1 MERENH
7 PDDVRI
13 ELYLTNRG
21 SFSSELVRY
30 YLEKVEKAVYRA
42 SLAELTFLQRNSPA
56 EFGPLFD
63 AVRYRAEPYRSRTF
77 NIDKVA
83 SGSLLLSGVA
93 AGVTLWIFDRTFGE
107 SFKEAW
113 KRTDHHARLVE
124 LMSSQLRWRA
134 QAIADNISERREPLL
149 GPSVED
155 RESEPSGARDDVTT
169 RVLDQ
174 GGQFVVR
181 AEISANE
188 GQFPPVSALL
198 DRESDRRQ

>member
-1 MERENH
+1 MRSR
-7 PDDVRI
+7 V
-13 ELYLTNRG
+13 
-21 SFSSELVRY
+21 
-30 YLEKVEKAVYRA
+30 
-42 SLAELTFLQRNSPA
+42 
-56 EFGPLFD
+56 
-63 AVRYRAEPYRSRTF
+63 EPYRSRTF

-113 KRTDHHARLVE
+113 KRTDHHAHLVN
-124 LMSSQLRWRA
+124 LLSSRLRWRA
-134 QAIADNISERREPLL
+134 QAIANNISERREPLL

-155 RESEPSGARDDVTT
+155 REGEPSGERDEIHT

-174 GGQFVVR
+174 EGQLVVR
-181 AEISANE
+181 AQISANE

-198 DRESDRRQ
+198 DRESQRPQ